1 MLWAPDSVAVEEPAD
16 TGALGPSLEDGPR
29 GVYSG
34 SIGFFSAN
42 GTFDLN
48 IVIRT
53 AVIHEGEISIG
64 AGGAVVV
71 QSTAPDEYE
80 EMRLKAR
87 ALLRAVGEVDGL
99 GGAAPVAED
108 EAYDA
113 CAGVAERP
121 CRTVD
126 CLKGVCAHS

>member
-1 MLWAPDSVAVEEPAD
+1 M
-16 TGALGPSLEDGPR
+16 EDGPR

-53 AVIHEGEISIG
+53 AVIHDGEISIG

-99 GGAAPVAED
+99 GGPAPVAQD
-108 EAYDA
+108 EAYVA
-113 CAGVAERP
+113 CAGVTERSG
-121 CRTVD
+121 RTLD
-126 CLKGVCAHS
+126 CLKGMYARTQN